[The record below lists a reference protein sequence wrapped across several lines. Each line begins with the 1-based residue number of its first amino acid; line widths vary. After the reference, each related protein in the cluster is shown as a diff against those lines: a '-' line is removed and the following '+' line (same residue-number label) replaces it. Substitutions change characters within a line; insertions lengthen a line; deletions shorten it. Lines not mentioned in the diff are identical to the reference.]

1 MGVLD
6 INKDT
11 IIPIVAS
18 KYDIIVDVDLSK
30 MMRELFIINPDI
42 GNPGLEITIKTAI
55 EQLDDIGEN
64 LSNIKNIVR
73 GMTKYHD
80 GMRVETSSDEDM
92 DGNIRTWIL
101 RFKSARNNCVII
113 TITIRNRSIW
123 YKTY

>member
-6 INKDT
+6 INNDT
-11 IIPIVAS
+11 VIPIIAS
-18 KYDIIVDVDLSK
+18 KYDIIVDVDLSR

-42 GNPGLEITIKTAI
+42 GNPGLEIAIKTAI

-73 GMTKYHD
+73 GLTKNHE
-80 GMRVETSSDEDM
+80 GMRVETSFDEDM
-92 DGNIRTWIL
+92 DGTIRTWIL
-101 RFKSARNNCVII
+101 RFKSARNNFAII
-113 TITIRNRSIW
+113 SITIRNRSIW